1 MKIIILDRDGVI
13 NEDSDEYIK
22 SPDEWIPIPGSIE
35 AIARLTAAGYRVLV
49 ATNQSGVARGM
60 FSLQTLANIH
70 QKMHSLVESSGGQ
83 VEKIFFCP
91 HGPEDHCDCRKPLPG
106 LFHQIAEYLGRSLQ
120 DIPAVGDSFRDLAAA
135 EKGGALPILVRS
147 GKGERTIAKHGNELN
162 IPVYANLKA
171 YVDTLLA
178 H

>member
-1 MKIIILDRDGVI
+1 VKVIILDRDGVI

-22 SPDEWIPIPGSIE
+22 SVDEWVPIPGSLE

-60 FSLQTLANIH
+60 FSLHTLAGIH
-70 QKMHSLVESSGGQ
+70 QKMQSAVEGHGGHI
-83 VEKIFFCP
+83 EKIFFCP

-106 LFHQIAEYLGRSLQ
+106 LFHQIAAYLNAPLR
-120 DIPAVGDSFRDLAAA
+120 DIPAVGDSFRDLEAAQS
-135 EKGGALPILVRS
+135 GGAMPILVRS
-147 GKGERTIAKHGNELN
+147 GKGERTIAKHGDELK

-171 YVDTLLA
+171 YVDVLLA